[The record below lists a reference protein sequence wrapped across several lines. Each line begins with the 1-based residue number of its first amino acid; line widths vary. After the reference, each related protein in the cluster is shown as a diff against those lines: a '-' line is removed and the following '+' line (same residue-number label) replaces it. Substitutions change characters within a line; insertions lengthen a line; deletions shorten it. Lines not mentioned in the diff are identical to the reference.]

1 MFNLLT
7 NIISNSNPS
16 FRFVVAVN
24 GAPYG
29 VFTECDLPV
38 IEWDIK
44 EVVEGG
50 LNSYIHQ
57 LPGRRKLTKFTLKS
71 GIGTNLM
78 ISWYI
83 ATMAEQFN
91 LVPGMGL
98 RRMVTIILL
107 NALKI
112 PVMTW
117 NIENAFPVKWS
128 GPQLKT
134 SENSIAIQTLE
145 FAGGNITVVPGLG

>member
-7 NIISNSNPS
+7 SVISNSNPT
-16 FRFVVAVN
+16 FRFLVNVN

-29 VFTECDLPV
+29 VFTECDLPTV
-38 IEWDIK
+38 EWDVK
-44 EVVEGG
+44 EVTEGG
-50 LNSYIHQ
+50 LNTYIHQ
-57 LPGRRKLTKFTLKS
+57 LPGRRKLTKCTLKS
-71 GIGTNLM
+71 GVGTNLM

-83 ATMAEQFN
+83 ATMEQKFN
-91 LVPGMGL
+91 LAPGMGL
-98 RRMVTIILL
+98 RRTVTIVLL
-107 NALKI
+107 NSLKL

-117 NIENAFPVKWS
+117 NISKAFPVKWT

-145 FAGGNITVVPGLG
+145 LAGGEITIIPGMG